1 MGRATY
7 DSAQEIRNGEIDREE
22 GVELVRKF
30 DGEYPIRFEN
40 ELFEYLS
47 IDNKNFPKAST
58 KLKNPIMSK
67 EYFNKLT
74 EKFRSLTY
82 GIILILKKKWKL
94 RKLYS
99 IIING

>member
-7 DSAQEIRNGEIDREE
+7 DSSQEIRNGEINREE
-22 GVELVRKF
+22 GIELVRKF

-47 IDNKNFPKAST
+47 IDNKNFPKASK

-67 EYFNKLT
+67 EYFNNLT
-74 EKFRSLTY
+74 EKFRSPHIWYYSNTE
-82 GIILILKKKWKL
+82 KKWKL
-94 RKLYS
+94 RKTIFNNY
-99 IIING
+99 